1 MFGWKDDDGD
11 VSPWGASVDLSTLD
25 GTSGF
30 SLEGSATE
38 GHFGWARVVGWML
51 LFSAWGNGPAN
62 FRRFFQAPKRLLG
75 SCPAA
80 PGISIGVGGNFCWR
94 FVTGCLWGL
103 IFFPIISRA
112 CLLLLS
118 AGGKAEES
126 GVIVAS

>member
-80 PGISIGVGGNFCWR
+80 PGISIGVGGDFCWR
-94 FVTGCLWGL
+94 FITGCLWGL
-103 IFFPIISRA
+103 IFFHNYTR
-112 CLLLLS
+112 LLVALERWRE
-118 AGGKAEES
+118 GHKES